1 MNIPDIL
8 EVKEKERRVREF
20 LDRSGY
26 EAMVIGRQDN
36 FAWYT
41 CGGNNRVVTTSE
53 NGFAYLVITKDHIYC
68 IAHVMDGPRVFNDE
82 LQGLD
87 IEPVFLKWY
96 EESWA
101 GKATQLTRGLKT
113 ISDIPVEGAVLAASE
128 IYKLHYPL
136 TEKEVQKLRWIGAKT
151 EEIIRKVADEV
162 MPGMTEHE
170 IEAMFLYEYGKINA
184 TPEVLLIGS
193 DERIAAYRHPNPS
206 DKKVQKLVLLHP
218 GLRKWGLHANVTR
231 MLYFGDTLPDDVKNK
246 YETVNML
253 QAQAISMCIPGERF
267 HKILDVRKDLL
278 EAAGFGDEWEKHFPG
293 GITGYL
299 LCDASV
305 CGKNDTE
312 VVLNQAYDWFITIT
326 GVKAEELSINTAKGT
341 EVVSVAGG
349 WPVRN
354 YSYSGQTFGLPE
366 ILMK

>member
-8 EVKEKERRVREF
+8 EVSEKQRRVREF
-20 LDRSGY
+20 FGRSGY

-36 FAWYT
+36 FAWFT
-41 CGGNNRVVTTSE
+41 CGGNNRVMTTSE
-53 NGFAYLVITKDHIYC
+53 NGFAYLVITKDNIYC
-68 IAHVMDGPRVFNDE
+68 IAHVMDGPRVFDDE
-82 LQGLD
+82 LQGLA

-96 EESWA
+96 EESYA
-101 GKATQLTRGLKT
+101 GKASQMTKGMKT
-113 ISDIPVEGAVLAASE
+113 ISDVPVEGADLAAAE

-136 TEKEVQKLRWIGAKT
+136 TEQEIGKLSWVGAKT

-162 MPGMTEHE
+162 KPGMTEHE

-206 DKKVQKLVLLHP
+206 DKKVEKLVLLHP

-231 MLYFGDTLPDDVKNK
+231 MMYFGDTLPDDIKSK
-246 YETVNML
+246 YELANML
-253 QAQAISMCIPGERF
+253 QAQAISMCIPGEKF
-267 HKILDVRKDLL
+267 HRILDVRKELL

-305 CGKNDTE
+305 CGNRDSQ
-312 VVLNQAYDWFITIT
+312 VVLNQAYDWFVTIT
-326 GVKAEELSINTAKGT
+326 GVKVEELSINTARGR
-341 EVVSVAGG
+341 EIPSVAGG
-349 WPVRN
+349 WPVKEHTYN
-354 YSYSGQTFGLPE
+354 GHTFKLPE
-366 ILMK
+366 IMMK